1 MFFFL
6 AEHAEHAEHRKPHAI
21 LFNTEFTQGT
31 PKKDK
36 LDDNF
41 SIAEHAGHEHPAGH
55 ENSCSPV
62 QHRTTQGPRGTSQS
76 SLGPI

>member
-1 MFFFL
+1 MFLFV

-31 PKKDK
+31 KKKDK

-41 SIAEHAGHEHPAGH
+41 SIAEHAEHAGH